1 MSIFRSPLRGDKTDF
16 FHFSDKTRIF
26 TKEQKTNKEL
36 DKLYVTLVCFWQSP
50 VSRKCCQNHNCFSP
64 PMKETN
70 KPDLVKGIGW
80 ATVPTLHFC
89 SCFTHKDFVT
99 AGQRLKQYNHCKVL
113 TLTKD

>member
-1 MSIFRSPLRGDKTDF
+1 M
-16 FHFSDKTRIF
+16 
-26 TKEQKTNKEL
+26 L
-36 DKLYVTLVCFWQSP
+36 DKLKSSTSVFLAISSLEKVY
-50 VSRKCCQNHNCFSP
+50 QNHNYFSP

-99 AGQRLKQYNHCKVL
+99 AGQRLKQYS
-113 TLTKD
+113 TTMQGIDTD